1 MTTITSNDEV
11 LKAARTALVAYGSS
25 LQAFG
30 DSLCTCDDPECVY
43 RQPET
48 YPVHVLLQDLARAG
62 RDRTA
67 SPAEEPA
74 SDAEVR
80 ARVVAFGEH
89 FHLYRCPCGEPDCP
103 TTTARTAPIADLL
116 YTTYVQWYALSGCL
130 GRDGADQA
138 HRGAEIAIRNLHA
151 VRAWTHALSEVPR
164 VFIETAIAAY
174 AARRSDAW
182 LREAQIL
189 AAECS
194 DRWIPQLVQL
204 PEVED
209 AMDLVLL
216 IAEAGEWT
224 DEQAQ
229 VWLLLANDALLALMT
244 RDLLD
249 PAPGLAMYSGIEPI
263 VPMQAVRAAVV
274 AGETGAPRGFFAFA
288 A

>member
-1 MTTITSNDEV
+1 MTMTNDEA
-11 LKAARTALVAYGSS
+11 LKAVRTALVAFGAS

-30 DSLCTCDDPECVY
+30 DSLCTCDDPDCVY

-62 RDRTA
+62 RDRTRR
-67 SPAEEPA
+67 PAEEPP

-80 ARVVAFGEH
+80 TRVVAFGEH
-89 FHLYRCPCGEPDCP
+89 FHLYRCACGEPDCP
-103 TTTARTAPIADLL
+103 TTTARTAPMADLL

-130 GRDGADQA
+130 GRDGVDQA
-138 HRGAEIAIRNLHA
+138 QRGAEIAIRNLHA
-151 VRAWTHALSEVPR
+151 VRAWTRALSQVPR
-164 VFIETAIAAY
+164 VFIETAISAY
-174 AARRSDAW
+174 AARGSDAW
-182 LREAQIL
+182 LRESQIL

-224 DEQAQ
+224 DEQAR